1 MALLVSCAGEQLDPE
16 TPNEQRPTQPRPPSE
31 RSERP
36 TDTEGPPEEL
46 SEVHEFRQ
54 SIADRQELVKRTQ
67 ETSVGPALVS
77 VAEKFYQDNRP
88 TLEQA
93 FQRSVASL
101 EDGSPPDPTR
111 ARLVGSVDAATAEE
125 NGERLQMAQFHLV
138 FAPDVCQQAS
148 NAFSAAFVPLAA
160 AQVEMPVSEAG
171 ELYGFFSV
179 AEPSY
184 TRCGESDVCVHY
196 GESDTFVVSFTRLEE
211 GLWTPAGVAW
221 WTTVP
226 PGAPEEGL
234 GRRGAP
240 SGREMTTV
248 GSSGPERAPRR
259 APPGA
264 APKAPANPAAP

>member
-1 MALLVSCAGEQLDPE
+1 MSRTSVHASSCSWLWRSARGFAVGVGLGSLLVSCAGEQLDPE
-16 TPNEQRPTQPRPPSE
+16 TPDEKRSAERRPSAE
-31 RSERP
+31 RKERRA
-36 TDTEGPPEEL
+36 DSEGPPQEL
-46 SEVHEFRQ
+46 VEVLEFRQ

-67 ETSVGPALVS
+67 EPSVGPALVS
-77 VAEKFYQDNRP
+77 EAEKFYQEHRR

-93 FQRSVASL
+93 FQNSVVSL

-111 ARLVGSVDAATAEE
+111 ARLVGSVDAAAAEDE
-125 NGERLQMAQFHLV
+125 AERRRLAQFHLV
-138 FAPDVCQQAS
+138 FAPDVCRQAS

-184 TRCGESDVCVHY
+184 TRCGENDVCIHY
-196 GESDTFVVSFTRLEE
+196 GESDTFVVTFTKLEE

-226 PGAPEEGL
+226 PGSPEEGL
-234 GRRGAP
+234 GRRG
-240 SGREMTTV
+240 
-248 GSSGPERAPRR
+248 
-259 APPGA
+259 
-264 APKAPANPAAP
+264 